1 MYSKAKEWCAQ
12 FFFFFSPRNSAF
24 SCTESS
30 ESERKSEWSNSGRNS
45 WKIMLLW
52 KPVPFFFFYV
62 PSFYVC
68 VCAHVFVCVCVCVCV
83 EAGKSEARGYIP
95 ITFQG
100 SLFCFFFFF
109 NIVTRQQ
116 RINNKKRECP
126 FLCFSPSFV
135 FCFVFL
141 LLSSLRNAS
150 GALSALS
157 LSLSFPFFDRTDC
170 TLSTQKEGVKL
181 VSIEKSSIKL
191 PFFLL
196 LLLLL
201 LSPYFVFVVV
211 FATHL
216 RSIRVCS
223 C

>member
-1 MYSKAKEWCAQ
+1 MLS
-12 FFFFFSPRNSAF
+12 FFFFSLPAILRFRARKAQNLKEKANGATVEETAGK
-24 SCTESS
+24 SCCCGS
-30 ESERKSEWSNSGRNS
+30 
-45 WKIMLLW
+45 LFL
-52 KPVPFFFFYV
+52 FFFFYV

-191 PFFLL
+191 PFFFSSSSSSSLAIFCFCCSICHS
-196 LLLLL
+196 
-201 LSPYFVFVVV
+201 SPVYSRLFVLV
-211 FATHL
+211 FPKT
-216 RSIRVCS
+216 
-223 C
+223 